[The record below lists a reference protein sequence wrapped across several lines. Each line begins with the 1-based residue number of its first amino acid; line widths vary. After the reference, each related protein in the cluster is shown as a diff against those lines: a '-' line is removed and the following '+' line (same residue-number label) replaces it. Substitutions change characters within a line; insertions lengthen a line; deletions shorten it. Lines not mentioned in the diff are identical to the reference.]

1 MKNILKQRLSAL
13 MGFVPILLCM
23 MFAVTATAQNTLQV
37 KGVVKDKNGETV
49 IGANVQEKGTT
60 NGTIT
65 DFNGEFQ
72 LNVTSDAT
80 LVVSFIGYQTEEI
93 KVSGQSVLTI
103 ILKDD
108 TEVLEEVVV
117 VGYGVQKK
125 ANLTGSVASVSSR
138 DLEDIP
144 VANATNLLQGRLP
157 GVQLT
162 SNGGQAGN
170 DTPEIRIRGIG
181 TLSDHND
188 PMVLIDGVEA
198 SVSQIA
204 QIAAADIDNVSVL
217 KDAASAAIYG
227 VRAANGV
234 ILITTKRGSES
245 KPVINYS
252 GSYTIQPASILP
264 EYVDSYNWALM
275 YNEANGR

>member
-1 MKNILKQRLSAL
+1 

-65 DFNGEFQ
+65 DFNGDFQ

-108 TEVLEEVVV
+108 TEVL
-117 VGYGVQKK
+117 
-125 ANLTGSVASVSSR
+125 
-138 DLEDIP
+138 
-144 VANATNLLQGRLP
+144 
-157 GVQLT
+157 
-162 SNGGQAGN
+162 
-170 DTPEIRIRGIG
+170 
-181 TLSDHND
+181 
-188 PMVLIDGVEA
+188 
-198 SVSQIA
+198 
-204 QIAAADIDNVSVL
+204 
-217 KDAASAAIYG
+217 
-227 VRAANGV
+227 
-234 ILITTKRGSES
+234 
-245 KPVINYS
+245 
-252 GSYTIQPASILP
+252 
-264 EYVDSYNWALM
+264 
-275 YNEANGR
+275 